1 MNQIGVEC
9 VFSPNG
15 SVQVKRIELN
25 GQWLSVGQ
33 GRQWLDGNGRHT
45 LIMLPNNTTREII
58 LRPINL
64 IWEIVPLPYAPQIV

>member
-33 GRQWLDGNGRHT
+33 GRQWVDGNGRHT

-58 LRPINL
+58 LRPTTL
-64 IWEIVPLPYAPQIV
+64 IWEIVPLPHAPQIF

>member
-1 MNQIGVEC
+1 MNKIGVEC

-25 GQWLSVGQ
+25 GQWLAVGQ

-58 LRPINL
+58 LRPITL
-64 IWEIVPLPYAPQIV
+64 IWEIVPTPPAPQIV